1 MREVAGSN
9 PVVPTISIKHHG
21 CRFGSRFALLFPR
34 SVMMRIG
41 LLLFL
46 VILLPVNG
54 SVKACFDQESESRSV
69 YPQDSATGICSQ
81 PVTEQRSLV
90 TEAETQKFTVRR
102 VEFVGL
108 TYTRDEI
115 IRDRMTPL
123 VNEGDLFSRKK
134 LIKSLQS
141 MSRNK
146 AVYPVRMSD
155 VVLYL
160 DRTER
165 LVDMT
170 ICFRQRNR
178 R

>member
-1 MREVAGSN
+1 
-9 PVVPTISIKHHG
+9 
-21 CRFGSRFALLFPR
+21 
-34 SVMMRIG
+34 MRIG

-46 VILLPVNG
+46 VALLPVNG
-54 SVKACFDQESESRSV
+54 SVRAFVEPKSESRSE
-69 YPQDSATGICSQ
+69 YPQDSATGTCNQ
-81 PVTEQRSLV
+81 LATEQRALI

-108 TYTRDEI
+108 TYTRDQS

-123 VNEGDLFSRKK
+123 LNEGDLFSRKK
-134 LIKSLQS
+134 LVKSLQS
-141 MSRNK
+141 MSKNK

-155 VVLYL
+155 VVLDL
-160 DRTER
+160 NRTER

-170 ICFRQRNR
+170 ICFKERSR